1 MLVFLLLLLSSA
13 NTSTNTTVLPRY
25 QHLFSWGRNEHKQ
38 LLDGRASTRSVLYKI
53 TPPAN
58 KNIVQATV
66 GNQNT
71 FLITTDDEMY
81 CTGWNTYGQCGLGHA
96 NEVNE
101 PKKLDTSG
109 LLVSGIKS
117 ITTGQYHTMV
127 LTKQNQVIAWGRNRF
142 GGLGGTTKF
151 TFLIF
156 RWNYD

>member
-1 MLVFLLLLLSSA
+1 
-13 NTSTNTTVLPRY
+13 
-25 QHLFSWGRNEHKQ
+25 
-38 LLDGRASTRSVLYKI
+38 VLYKI